1 MPFKV
6 INSQVHI
13 PPARPTTALCIGTTC
28 EEVTVPSQG
37 ERPAQPG
44 RRGPSSQDEN
54 KDLSF
59 SKRPVSKPPQQQRS
73 ALTEQLHAQE
83 AEAEEE
89 EDVELKIRFEV
100 RADDR
105 DRIAAEAE
113 KWMKIA
119 LAQMGMGS
127 SAASRTLAPSHD
139 PETTE
144 KLVYL
149 PYGLMP
155 RFHKSGVAGPLAS
168 IMRTFTTDGGNL
180 DHAVEII
187 CCGCAGV
194 NHEAEA
200 HCSMCR
206 AHTLCKDC
214 SVGIPKESIKWK
226 TGWD

>member
-1 MPFKV
+1 MPLNI

-13 PPARPTTALCIGTTC
+13 PPAIPTTALCNGTTC
-28 EEVTVPSQG
+28 GELTVPSQG
-37 ERPAQPG
+37 EPTAQSGPP
-44 RRGPSSQDEN
+44 GPSSQDES

-59 SKRPVSKPPQQQRS
+59 SKRPVSTPPQQQQS
-73 ALTEQLHAQE
+73 ALTEQLRAQG
-83 AEAEEE
+83 AEEE
-89 EDVELKIRFEV
+89 EDDVELKIWFLE

-105 DRIAAEAE
+105 DRIV
-113 KWMKIA
+113 
-119 LAQMGMGS
+119 
-127 SAASRTLAPSHD
+127 
-139 PETTE
+139 ETTE

-149 PYGLMP
+149 PYGLMR
-155 RFHKSGVAGPLAS
+155 RFHESGQAGPLAS
-168 IMRTFTTDGGNL
+168 IMRTFTTDGGNF

-206 AHTLCKDC
+206 HTLCKDC

-226 TGWD
+226 MGWD